1 MLKLTQLVG
10 FASGGGGGTD
20 ATPNAIDFNDISDA
34 GITASA
40 FTNVV
45 TISGIDTTITVRLT
59 VTSAMS
65 GQRPVYVYRDGG
77 WVSTTTSGTTVD
89 VTMTNNQTLQ
99 YGFANSQNSTTW
111 SGTAT
116 VTNESDAGAVLD
128 SFTYTLT
135 DTGSGGGVA
144 VMTL

>member
-65 GQRPVYVYRDGG
+65 GQRPV
-77 WVSTTTSGTTVD
+77 
-89 VTMTNNQTLQ
+89 
-99 YGFANSQNSTTW
+99 
-111 SGTAT
+111 
-116 VTNESDAGAVLD
+116 
-128 SFTYTLT
+128 
-135 DTGSGGGVA
+135 
-144 VMTL
+144 